1 MLQVVCALIELDGKI
16 LLAQRSASMRHPGL
30 WEFPGGKLEGS
41 ESPEQC
47 LLREIKEELGIE
59 IAIIQSLP
67 RHEFQYPGE
76 QPFVLIPFI
85 AHNLSG
91 EITLSEHSAFVWVL
105 PEQLLDWPL
114 VAADVGVA
122 RNLMIR

>member
-1 MLQVVCALIELDGKI
+1 MLQVVCALIERDGKV

-47 LLREIKEELGIE
+47 LLREIKEELGIA
-59 IAIIQSLP
+59 IAIIQPLP
-67 RHEFQYPGE
+67 ALNFQYPGE

-85 AHNLSG
+85 AYILSG
-91 EITLSEHSAFVWVL
+91 EISLTEHSAVVWVL
-105 PEQLLDWPL
+105 PDQLLDWPL

-122 RNLMIR
+122 KCLMSR